1 MSARARVDCIA
12 PRLLGPV
19 PETLAGAVA
28 SAGPFPA
35 TEWLLARSRQQPF
48 PGDDAESILRG
59 LRPELPA
66 SGSLVAA
73 AHEMAGDTGQHC
85 FRASAVH
92 LQPDRDR
99 LLLFAGDS
107 MQPSEEEAH
116 TLTEH
121 FNRNFGGDGLALIWQ
136 EGDWLLLCDHPPGPD
151 LPPLSRVAG
160 RYLDTVLPAEEA
172 SRRWRQLLNEV
183 QMLLHDHPVNTEREQ
198 RGEPTLNGLWFWG
211 GGPLSG
217 TSLPA
222 QSVVGKDS
230 LSRGLARLGGTV
242 AQGAETL
249 QPSNRPPV
257 SQQTASGDS
266 LVIWLDAETAM
277 LGGDAQGWLE
287 ALQRFEQEVA
297 EPLLAP
303 VKTGDTALR
312 IHDGAGRVHIADA
325 SARWRFWRRPR
336 DLATFM
342 VRE

>member
-19 PETLAGAVA
+19 PETLASAVA

-35 TEWLLARSRQQPF
+35 TEWLLTRGRQQPS

-73 AHEMAGDTGQHC
+73 AHEMAGDAKLYC

-99 LLLFAGDS
+99 LLLFAGNS
-107 MQPSEEEAH
+107 MQPSEEEAR

-121 FNRNFGGDGLALIWQ
+121 FNRNFDSDGLTLLWQ
-136 EGDWLLLCDHPPGPD
+136 EGDWLLLCDQPPGPD
-151 LPPLSRVAG
+151 LPSLSRVAG

-183 QMLLHDHPVNTEREQ
+183 QMLLHDHPVNTQREQ

-211 GGPLSG
+211 GGPLSE
-217 TSLPA
+217 TSLPP
-222 QSVVGKDS
+222 QPVVGKDS
-230 LSRGLARLGGTV
+230 LSHGLARLGGTV
-242 AQGAETL
+242 AQGVETL
-249 QPSNRPPV
+249 RASNEQRV
-257 SQQTASGDS
+257 SQQIASEDS

-297 EPLLAP
+297 QPLWTP
-303 VKTGDTALR
+303 VKAGDIELC
-312 IHDGAGRVHIADA
+312 IHDGAGRVHKADA
-325 SARWRFWRRPR
+325 WAQWRFWRRPR
-336 DLATFM
+336 ELANFM
-342 VRE
+342 ARE